1 MILKVSGDHKVPG
14 GGCQVSGSRSLLT
27 NNIASVDQS
36 NIRPGDQMILKVSG
50 HHKVP
55 GGSQV
60 AKGL

>member
-1 MILKVSGDHKVPG
+1 MPGDHKI
-14 GGCQVSGSRSLLT
+14 CQVKDSSVTGGSLT
-27 NNIASVDQS
+27 DNIASADQS
-36 NIRPGDQMILKVSG
+36 NIRPGDEMILKVSG